1 VYSRSP
7 PMSSYLVCFAVS
19 EFKVAMA
26 DPSLY
31 RIPVGVWGPPH
42 LIDRGEATFSP
53 DFSAKLMKALE
64 EYYQIPYPLPKMDEI
79 SIPNFSSGAMEN
91 WGLNTYRFLQNISMA
106 TKIRPHS
113 NYTCQQKITI
123 IFIPGPVGCYTKR
136 ESPLSRIFSP

>member
-1 VYSRSP
+1 VRDVYSRSP

-31 RIPVGVWGPPH
+31 RIPVGVWAPPH

-91 WGLNTYRFLQNISMA
+91 WGLNTYRFLPANISSPWQPKA
-106 TKIRPHS
+106 FLARSK
-113 NYTCQQKITI
+113 NGLL
-123 IFIPGPVGCYTKR
+123 FIAP
-136 ESPLSRIFSP
+136 